1 MWFFAGEIP
10 LAALT
15 PYNSVMPATP
25 KTETDPEAATAPA
38 VAPPSAP
45 PAVPPAA
52 PAPPVWTVADA
63 RELYRIEGWG
73 DGFFDISE
81 NGHVVVRPER
91 GQPERT
97 LDLYDLA
104 HDLEAQGVG
113 LPVLLRFSDIL
124 KARIETLHAR
134 FASAI
139 AEFQYEG
146 TYTTVYPIKVNQQR
160 HVVEEIVEFGHQTGV
175 GLECGSKP
183 ELQAVLALTERTD
196 HLIIC
201 NGYKDEEFMRLAMM
215 GQKLGHTV
223 IIVIEQVS
231 ELDVLLRVAEE
242 MQIVP
247 TLGVRVKLTS
257 EGSGRWAQ
265 SGGEKSK
272 FGLNAAQ
279 LMTVIDRLRAADK
292 TSWLRLIHFHLGSQ
306 ITDIRFIKR
315 GLQEVSRF
323 YVELRRLGLD
333 IKWVD
338 VGGGLGVDY
347 DGSQSTAQASM
358 NYSAQEYANDIVYT
372 LGETCREESLPMPD
386 IISESGRALTAHHAL
401 LLLSVIDV
409 ESAAEP
415 NPPTLTEEDHALM
428 HEMADDLKT
437 VSRKNVSMRR
447 IREIYHDA
455 TFDKERAQQLFNSG
469 VLSLRERAMAEQFY
483 LCTLN
488 AVARLVGSKRDHF
501 DDIIRDLDAALVDR
515 YFANFSLFQSLPDN
529 WAIDQLF
536 PIMPI
541 HRLNEAPTRRGT
553 IQDVTCDS
561 DGKIDRFIGGRDGE
575 PSLPLHV
582 FRDGDAYILGI
593 FLTGAYQ
600 EILGDLHNLFGDT
613 NAVHIRLQG
622 NAYEVTHLVHGDT
635 VTEVLNYVQFR
646 ASDLL
651 ATFRRK
657 VQAAQGITRE
667 EANMFIAEYVAG
679 LEGYT
684 YLEGEAAR

>member
-1 MWFFAGEIP
+1 MTSP
-10 LAALT
+10 SR
-15 PYNSVMPATP
+15 P
-25 KTETDPEAATAPA
+25 ET
-38 VAPPSAP
+38 
-45 PAVPPAA
+45 PPAA
-52 PAPPVWTVADA
+52 PSAKTVPVEAVPWSVERAKA
-63 RELYRIEGWG
+63 MYNIEGWG
-73 DGFFDISE
+73 DGFFDINE
-81 NGHVVVRPER
+81 RGRVVVRPDKD
-91 GQPERT
+91 QPNRT
-97 LDLYDLA
+97 LDLFELA

-113 LPVLLRFSDIL
+113 LPVLLRFSEIL
-124 KARIETLHAR
+124 KARIEMLHQR
-134 FASAI
+134 FANAI
-139 AEFQYEG
+139 AEFQYDGE
-146 TYTTVYPIKVNQQR
+146 YTTVYPIKVNQQR
-160 HVVEEIVEFGHQTGV
+160 HVVEEIVEFGRATGV

-183 ELQAVLALTERTD
+183 ELQAVLALSERTD

-201 NGYKDEEFMRLAMM
+201 NGYKDEEFMRLALM
-215 GQKLGHTV
+215 GQRLGHKV
-223 IIVIEQVS
+223 ILVIEQVS
-231 ELDVLLRVAEE
+231 ELEVLMQVADDMKIE
-242 MQIVP
+242 P
-247 TLGVRVKLTS
+247 TIGVRIKLS
-257 EGSGRWAQ
+257 AEGSGRWAQ

-279 LMTVIDRLRAADK
+279 LMQVIDRLKATGKAE
-292 TSWLRLIHFHLGSQ
+292 WLRLIHFHLGSQ

-323 YVELRRLGLD
+323 YVELRKLGLD
-333 IKWVD
+333 ITYVD

-347 DGSQSTAQASM
+347 DGTQSTSQASM

-372 LGETCREESLPMPD
+372 LAETCREESLPFPH

-401 LLLSVIDV
+401 MLISVIDV
-409 ESAAEP
+409 ESSNDP
-415 NPPTLTEEDHALM
+415 VPPALTEDDHALL

-437 VSRKNVSMRR
+437 LARKNLSMRR

-469 VLSLRERAMAEQFY
+469 VLTLKERALAEQFY
-483 LCTLN
+483 LCALN
-488 AVARLVGSKRDHF
+488 AVARLVNGKREQF
-501 DDIIRDLDAALVDR
+501 DDIVRDLDAALIDR

-541 HRLNEAPTRRGT
+541 HRLDEEPTRRGT

-561 DGKIDRFIGGRDGE
+561 DGKIDRFIGGRDGQ

-582 FRDGDAYILGI
+582 FKDGDSYFLGI

-613 NAVHIRLQG
+613 NAVHIRLHG
-622 NAYEVTHLVHGDT
+622 DAYEVTHLVHGDT
-635 VTEVLNYVQFR
+635 VTEVLDYVEFR

-657 VQAAQGITRE
+657 VQSAKDITRE
-667 EANMFIAEYVAG
+667 EGNMFIAEYVAG

>member
-1 MWFFAGEIP
+1 MTSLPRPETVP
-10 LAALT
+10 SAA
-15 PYNSVMPATP
+15 
-25 KTETDPEAATAPA
+25 PEAP
-38 VAPPSAP
+38 P
-45 PAVPPAA
+45 PAPRAWSIDA
-52 PAPPVWTVADA
+52 A
-63 RELYRIEGWG
+63 RELYQIGGWG
-73 DGFFDISE
+73 AGFFDISPE
-81 NGHVVVRPER
+81 GRVVVRPDR
-91 GQPERT
+91 SRPDRT
-97 LDLYDLA
+97 LDLYELA
-104 HDLEAQGVG
+104 HDLEAQGLP

-139 AEFQYEG
+139 EEFQYTG
-146 TYTTVYPIKVNQQR
+146 SYTTVYPIKVNQQR
-160 HVVEEIVEFGHQTGV
+160 HVVEEIVEFGQATGV

-183 ELQAVLALTERTD
+183 ELQAVLALTDRTD

-201 NGYKDEEFMRLAMM
+201 NGYKDEEFMRLALM
-215 GQKLGHTV
+215 GQRLGHTV

-231 ELDVLLRVAEE
+231 ELDVLEQVAAQ
-242 MQIVP
+242 MGIDP
-247 TLGVRVKLTS
+247 TIGVRIKLSS

-272 FGLNAAQ
+272 FGLTSAQ
-279 LMTVIDRLRAADK
+279 LMQVIDRLKSAGRAH
-292 TSWLRLIHFHLGSQ
+292 WLQLIHFHLGSQ

-323 YVELRRLGLD
+323 YVELRRLGLG
-333 IKWVD
+333 IRWVD

-358 NYSAQEYANDIVYT
+358 NYSMTEYANDIVYT
-372 LGETCREESLPMPD
+372 LAETCREEELPMPD

-415 NPPTLTEEDHALM
+415 TAPTLTEEDHPLL
-428 HEMADDLKT
+428 HEMAEDLKT
-437 VSRKNVSMRR
+437 LSRKNVAMRR
-447 IREIYHDA
+447 IREIFHDA

-469 VLSLRERAMAEQFY
+469 VLSLRERAMAETFY
-483 LCTLN
+483 LATLN
-488 AVARLVGSKRDHF
+488 VVARLAEGKRDRF
-501 DDIIRDLDAALVDR
+501 DDIVGDLDAALIDR

-541 HRLNEAPTRRGT
+541 HRLDEEPTRRGT

-561 DGKIDRFIGGRDGE
+561 DGKIDRFIGGRDGR

-613 NAVHIRLQG
+613 NAVHVRIADG
-622 NAYEVTHLVHGDT
+622 GYELTHLVHGDT

-657 VQAAQGITRE
+657 VQSAKGIGRE
-667 EANMFIAEYVAG
+667 EANRFIAEYVAG